1 MAKYVTKQR
10 RQLLDY
16 LSRHTDEQM
25 TARQIADALT
35 QENISL
41 SAVYRN
47 LSDLEAD
54 GLLKR
59 SVREG
64 TRDVFYQYIAALEE
78 AIIRT
83 VARQGIE
90 AGRIDGA
97 SGVWLGKGVTPGGK
111 GPVRKICA
119 IGVRSS
125 RYVTMH
131 GFALNVSTDL
141 AWFSRINPCGFT
153 DRGVTSILSE
163 TGRNVPMEEVK
174 RSVVELLSEIL
185 NVKIYKQ

>member
-1 MAKYVTKQR
+1 MRTDCRLGLWRMAKYVTKQR

-64 TRDVFYQYIAALEE
+64 TRDVFYQYIAAEE
-78 AIIRT
+78 CKDSLHLSCRVCGKSIHLGDA
-83 VARQGIE
+83 E
-90 AGRIDGA
+90 AERLLYCTLKSTGFQID
-97 SGVWLGKGVTPGGK
+97 KT
-111 GPVRKICA
+111 
-119 IGVRSS
+119 
-125 RYVTMH
+125 
-131 GFALNVSTDL
+131 
-141 AWFSRINPCGFT
+141 
-153 DRGVTSILSE
+153 
-163 TGRNVPMEEVK
+163 
-174 RSVVELLSEIL
+174 
-185 NVKIYKQ
+185 

>member
-64 TRDVFYQYIAALEE
+64 TRDVFYQYIAAEE
-78 AIIRT
+78 CKDSLHLSCRVCGKSIHLGDT
-83 VARQGIE
+83 E
-90 AGRIDGA
+90 AERLLDSTLKSTGFQIDKTETILY
-97 SGVWLGKGVTPGGK
+97 GVCADC
-111 GPVRKICA
+111 RKH
-119 IGVRSS
+119 R
-125 RYVTMH
+125 
-131 GFALNVSTDL
+131 
-141 AWFSRINPCGFT
+141 
-153 DRGVTSILSE
+153 
-163 TGRNVPMEEVK
+163 K
-174 RSVVELLSEIL
+174 
-185 NVKIYKQ
+185 

>member
-64 TRDVFYQYIAALEE
+64 TRDVFYQYIAAEECKDSLHLSCRVCGKSIHLGEKEAEQLLHSTLES
-78 AIIRT
+78 T
-83 VARQGIE
+83 GFQ
-90 AGRIDGA
+90 IDKTETILYG
-97 SGVWLGKGVTPGGK
+97 
-111 GPVRKICA
+111 ICA
-119 IGVRSS
+119 DCR
-125 RYVTMH
+125 
-131 GFALNVSTDL
+131 
-141 AWFSRINPCGFT
+141 
-153 DRGVTSILSE
+153 
-163 TGRNVPMEEVK
+163 K
-174 RSVVELLSEIL
+174 
-185 NVKIYKQ
+185 

>member
-1 MAKYVTKQR
+1 MAKYLTRQR

-16 LSRHTDEQM
+16 LSWHTDEQM

-64 TRDVFYQYIAALEE
+64 TRDVFYQYIAAEE
-78 AIIRT
+78 CKDSLHLSCRVCGKSIHLDDA
-83 VARQGIE
+83 E
-90 AGRIDGA
+90 AERLLDSTLKSTGFQIDKTETILY
-97 SGVWLGKGVTPGGK
+97 GVCADC
-111 GPVRKICA
+111 RKH
-119 IGVRSS
+119 R
-125 RYVTMH
+125 
-131 GFALNVSTDL
+131 
-141 AWFSRINPCGFT
+141 
-153 DRGVTSILSE
+153 
-163 TGRNVPMEEVK
+163 K
-174 RSVVELLSEIL
+174 
-185 NVKIYKQ
+185 

>member
-64 TRDVFYQYIAALEE
+64 TRDVFYQYIATEE
-78 AIIRT
+78 CKDSLHLSCRVCGKSIHLDNA
-83 VARQGIE
+83 E
-90 AGRIDGA
+90 AERLLDSTLKSTGFQID
-97 SGVWLGKGVTPGGK
+97 K
-111 GPVRKICA
+111 
-119 IGVRSS
+119 
-125 RYVTMH
+125 
-131 GFALNVSTDL
+131 
-141 AWFSRINPCGFT
+141 
-153 DRGVTSILSE
+153 SE
-163 TGRNVPMEEVK
+163 T
-174 RSVVELLSEIL
+174 IL
-185 NVKIYKQ
+185 YGVCADCRKHRK